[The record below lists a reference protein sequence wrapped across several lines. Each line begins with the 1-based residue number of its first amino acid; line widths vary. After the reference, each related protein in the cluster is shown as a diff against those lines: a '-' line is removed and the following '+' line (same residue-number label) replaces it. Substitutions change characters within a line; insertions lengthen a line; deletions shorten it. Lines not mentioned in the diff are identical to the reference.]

1 MATSLALGGIVAKR
15 KRGNN
20 KREPRMTAAGINSQC
35 ISIMPDG
42 SASYFTPK
50 RANLATRVEVKDG
63 KYKVIRIERALR

>member
-1 MATSLALGGIVAKR
+1 MAKR

-20 KREPRMTAAGINSQC
+20 KREPRMTAAGQNSQC

-50 RANLATRVEVKDG
+50 RDNKKTRVQVNKNG
-63 KYKVIRIERALR
+63 KYEIVQVERALR